1 MFGLFQKKSVDYF
14 NSTEKAAIVEAIRL
28 AELKTSGEVRIYI
41 EGKCKQA
48 DPVDRA
54 REIFHQ
60 LKMDKT
66 QARNGVLIY
75 MAMKDRRLSVYGDE
89 GIHNKVGF
97 EFWNSEIKTMLAQ
110 FNQHNYTDGLV
121 QIIQDIGE
129 ALVLHFPYDATMDKN
144 ELPDDIV
151 FGK

>member
-1 MFGLFQKKSVDYF
+1 MFGLFQKKPVDYF
-14 NSTEKAAIVEAIRL
+14 NSIEKEAIVEAIRL

-54 REIFHQ
+54 RKIFHQ
-60 LKMDKT
+60 LKMNNT
-66 QARNGVLIY
+66 QERNGVLIY
-75 MAMKDRRLSVYGDE
+75 MAMKDRRLAVYGDE
-89 GIHNKVGF
+89 GIHNKVGNA
-97 EFWNSEIKTMLAQ
+97 FWNSEVKTMLAQ
-110 FNQHNYTDGLV
+110 FNQQNYSAGLV

-129 ALVLHFPYDATMDKN
+129 ALVLHFPYNATMDKN